1 MLEDYPIV
9 IWYSREDECYVASIP
24 DFEGCM
30 AHGDTAEDAAKEIQ
44 IAGKMW
50 MESVKRHAGSLPLPT
65 RASA

>member
-1 MLEDYPIV
+1 MLKDYQIL
-9 IWYSREDECYVASIP
+9 IYYSNEDECYVASIP
-24 DFEGCM
+24 DLEGCM

-50 MESVKRHAGSLPLPT
+50 LESVRRHGGMIPEPT